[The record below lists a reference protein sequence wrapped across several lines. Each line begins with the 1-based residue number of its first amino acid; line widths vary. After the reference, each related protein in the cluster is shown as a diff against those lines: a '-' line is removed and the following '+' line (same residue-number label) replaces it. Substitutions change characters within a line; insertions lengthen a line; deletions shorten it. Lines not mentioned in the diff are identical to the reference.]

1 MPPTPPSCNA
11 CAGRASGPPASAAR
25 TRGGDAGQ
33 ECDDRGSGDP
43 GSGDDGE
50 AGTRRPVGR
59 AGRGDR
65 RHRCER
71 RIVEQPEDDQAQAER
86 PDARLRARIALHD
99 RDADRVV
106 DAARKG
112 DPADT
117 CGPARK
123 GEGVGS
129 RPFARL
135 EEPLPPPGLEGV
147 RDEKR
152 RAAQDT
158 SSGSAWWIGQPP
170 PTKWRT
176 LTNATPSS
184 TSPKHPFRTSWIFRL
199 ERSRITAVA
208 TLLSAERVRS

>member
-1 MPPTPPSCNA
+1 MRVLGEPA
-11 CAGRASGPPASAAR
+11 AHPPALHER
-25 TRGGDAGQ
+25 DGGDAGQ
-33 ECDDRGSGDP
+33 ECDDRGRGDSG
-43 GSGDDGE
+43 GGDDGE

-71 RIVEQPEDDQAQAER
+71 RVVEQPEDDQAQAER

-129 RPFARL
+129 RPFARV
-135 EEPLPPPGLEGV
+135 EEPLPAPGLEGV
-147 RDEKR
+147 RDEEEEGCAGDEQR
-152 RAAQDT
+152 VGVVNRPAGADEVANADERHAQQHEPEAAVQDELNLP
-158 SSGSAWWIGQPP
+158 IGEKPHH
-170 PTKWRT
+170 RSC
-176 LTNATPSS
+176 NAA
-184 TSPKHPFRTSWIFRL
+184 IG
-199 ERSRITAVA
+199 
-208 TLLSAERVRS
+208 